1 MKMKCL
7 AMPSYPSHYFHYKGS
22 YFNQLF
28 CDHFAKNTPILTEFF
43 YLAQIAEVVLCE
55 SLN

>member
-1 MKMKCL
+1 MKCL